1 MKINESNLDSL
12 EYSIKFDVG
21 NMRLSKKQRKFNN
34 EKHPL
39 NKYGYFINTEASD
52 RLESIN
58 LAKLLDYF
66 NVDDL

>member
-1 MKINESNLDSL
+1 
-12 EYSIKFDVG
+12 
-21 NMRLSKKQRKFNN
+21 MRLSKKQRKFNN